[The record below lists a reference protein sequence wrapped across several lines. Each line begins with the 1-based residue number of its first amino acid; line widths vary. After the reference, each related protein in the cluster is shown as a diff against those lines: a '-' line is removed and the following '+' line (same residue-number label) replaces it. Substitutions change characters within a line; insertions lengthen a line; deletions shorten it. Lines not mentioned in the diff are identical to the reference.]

1 MHAALRWWST
11 AAQLTCSDK
20 YGAIVDRLDWLQP
33 SVGSHH
39 HLSSCYG
46 TYQFPH
52 SRSVLV
58 LDKLSLAY
66 LTSSGRL

>member
-11 AAQLTCSDK
+11 AAQLRCSDK

-39 HLSSCYG
+39 HLSSPVMALTSFHTHEAYS
-46 TYQFPH
+46 Y
-52 SRSVLV
+52 SINSVL
-58 LDKLSLAY
+58 LI
-66 LTSSGRL
+66 